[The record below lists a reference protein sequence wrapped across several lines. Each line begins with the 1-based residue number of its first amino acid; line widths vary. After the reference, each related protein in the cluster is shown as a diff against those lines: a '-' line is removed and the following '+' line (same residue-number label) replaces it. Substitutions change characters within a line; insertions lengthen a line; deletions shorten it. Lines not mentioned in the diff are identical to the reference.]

1 MTFSSLTVSWSS
13 PLKETQNGIIQNYTV
28 YYREQSQ
35 SATNKSYSRFYVLNR
50 QANITGLSPF
60 TKYTITVSASTS
72 VGEGPQSEEV
82 AYQTA
87 EAGQCSASM

>member
-1 MTFSSLTVSWSS
+1 M
-13 PLKETQNGIIQNYTV
+13 

-35 SATNKSYSRFYVLNR
+35 SAINKPYLNVLNH
-50 QANITGLSPF
+50 QANITGLKPF
-60 TKYTITVSASTS
+60 TNYIITISASTS

-87 EAGQCSASM
+87 EAG